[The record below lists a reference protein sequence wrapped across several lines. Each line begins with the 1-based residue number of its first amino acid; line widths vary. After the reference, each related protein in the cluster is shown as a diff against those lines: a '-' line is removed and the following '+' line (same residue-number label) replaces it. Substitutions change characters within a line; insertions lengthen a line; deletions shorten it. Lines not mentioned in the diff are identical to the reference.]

1 MACFKY
7 KQSRIRK
14 LRLPKGYDERKIQIG
29 ITADASRKQR
39 LGLKNIGDIVLP
51 SGNFGAVCMKNAYG
65 YSYPDKTQPMEYRYI
80 TTNWIQ
86 PYGNENASSIACD
99 IYKECYPKI
108 EVPPTGIEIELFE
121 DKNKN
126 QYLIASLTDEVRT
139 HHLVET
145 VNIFLEIFGECYIYS
160 DEFNMYDSP
169 NRRRCNWEIL
179 PPGEKP
185 SKHMSKM
192 HSQQGKDIDSFNIS
206 RLKTIERFKYEEV
219 VEGINGFQGY
229 YAYVFKNCCVL
240 ESAIYGNATYIIPK
254 ENWEILSQKTKK
266 ELLDDN
272 FVIKKVV
279 HTENWE
285 HNIYR
290 NFNKLNIT

>member
-108 EVPPTGIEIELFE
+108 EEPPTGIEIELFE